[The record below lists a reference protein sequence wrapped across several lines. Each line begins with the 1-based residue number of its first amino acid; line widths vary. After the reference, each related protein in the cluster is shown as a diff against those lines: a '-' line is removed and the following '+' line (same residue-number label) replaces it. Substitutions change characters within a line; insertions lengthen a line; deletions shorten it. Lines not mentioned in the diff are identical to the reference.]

1 MPIANN
7 NTGVQE
13 MISNIVLI
21 TIAAALSCAVFLVGC
36 AAPQRQNDWIAITRE
51 AEKVVNQK

>member
-1 MPIANN
+1 
-7 NTGVQE
+7 

-36 AAPQRQNDWIAITRE
+36 AAPQRQNEWIVITRE
-51 AEKVVNQK
+51 TEKAINQK

>member
-1 MPIANN
+1 LKYN

-36 AAPQRQNDWIAITRE
+36 AVPQRQNEWIVITRE
-51 AEKVVNQK
+51 TEKIINQKK